1 MSRDSQFRLAF
12 HGFMNNLSQQLK
24 PLLEHSMGAGEFN
37 MDPASNWSIVR
48 SEENRS
54 NKAAQQYQLTIP
66 RDIVIGYEDRR
77 PEPEGG
83 GEWPEPGIPIISRQ
97 YVPTTNCF
105 AESLDQHFRDYYY
118 MAHNDTAISY
128 VKVASMV
135 APAEFGATL
144 TVMIDVVYFKQH
156 RPYPLPLTELQLA
169 NREIS
174 QLMHSQFYQ
183 EKKIRVLKR
192 DATKYKR
199 MAERAQFKMQSIFR
213 RLFTDV
219 KREESCPVCYSE
231 LDTEKMYV
239 PICSHFICGP
249 CAQRCNEKCPICRDE
264 YIGVDNMEQVVEHVV
279 EHVEGEITVDP
290 PDV

>member
-12 HGFMNNLSQQLK
+12 AGFMNHLSQQLK
-24 PLLEHSMGAGEFN
+24 DILVHSIIEGEFQL
-37 MDPASNWSIVR
+37 DPASHWSIVR
-48 SEENRS
+48 SEENRP
-54 NKAAQQYQLTIP
+54 NKASQQYQLTVP
-66 RDIVIGYEDRR
+66 RDVVIGHEDRR
-77 PEPEGG
+77 PAPENG
-83 GEWPEPGIPIISRQ
+83 GEWPSPGTPILSRQ
-97 YVPTTNCF
+97 YVPTPNCF
-105 AESLDQHFRDYYY
+105 AEALDQHFRDYYY
-118 MAHNDTAISY
+118 MADDETAISY
-128 VKVASMV
+128 VNVSSMV
-135 APAEFGATL
+135 APQEFGATL
-144 TVMIDVVYFKQH
+144 IAMIDVVYFKKH

-174 QLMHSQFYQ
+174 QLMHVQFYQ

-219 KREESCPVCYSE
+219 KREESCPVCYND

-239 PICSHFICGP
+239 PICSHFICSP

-264 YIGVDNMEQVVEHVV
+264 YIGLDIMEEVV
-279 EHVEGEITVDP
+279 EHVEGDIAEE
-290 PDV
+290 